1 MTFNNTVDT
10 AIDHSEHYVIKFQVT
25 MLTIDSIGSC
35 VITFSQQML
44 LYS

>member
-10 AIDHSEHYVIKFQVT
+10 AIDHSKHYVIKFQLT
-25 MLTIDSIGSC
+25 MLIIDSIGSC
-35 VITFSQQML
+35 AITFNQQIL